1 MLAANLFRSLACS
14 CVVAAAV
21 TFSGVASSADEREH
35 LKYYDESSYTATVTK
50 EMAELDALY
59 QTAMSK
65 DVSQGE
71 AEQARQK
78 MLKLSRHLLQHLNER
93 NASINIKEG
102 AALSPTEVLL
112 NIRVMGRVLD
122 ILVADTL
129 PHQDDWSYT
138 Y

>member
-1 MLAANLFRSLACS
+1 MTAANLSRSLACS
-14 CVVAAAV
+14 CVVAGTV
-21 TFSGVASSADEREH
+21 TFSGVASAANESEH
-35 LKYYDESSYTATVTK
+35 FKYYDESSYTATVTK
-50 EMAELDALY
+50 EMAELDTLY
-59 QTAMSK
+59 NTAISRK
-65 DVSQGE
+65 VSQGE

-78 MLKLSRHLLQHLNER
+78 MVKLSRHLLQHLNER

-102 AALSPTEVLL
+102 AALSPTEILL

-129 PHQDDWSYT
+129 PHEDDWSYT

>member
-1 MLAANLFRSLACS
+1 MSGANLFRSLACS
-14 CVVAAAV
+14 YVVVSTV
-21 TFSGVASSADEREH
+21 TFSGVANSANEGEH
-35 LKYYDESSYTATVTK
+35 FKYYDESSYTATVTK

-59 QTAMSK
+59 QTAISK
-65 DVSQGE
+65 NVSQGE

-78 MLKLSRHLLQHLNER
+78 MVRLSRHLLQHLNER
-93 NASINIKEG
+93 NGSINIKEG

-138 Y
+138 W